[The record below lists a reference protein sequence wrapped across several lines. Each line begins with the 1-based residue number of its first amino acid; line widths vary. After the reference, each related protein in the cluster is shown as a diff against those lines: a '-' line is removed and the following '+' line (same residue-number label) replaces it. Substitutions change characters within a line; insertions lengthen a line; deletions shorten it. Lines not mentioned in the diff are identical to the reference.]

1 MSNNKIIN
9 WWLLPDNIWIQANSY
24 YWDFQLDTG
33 LEIVT
38 NMNTFVNNV
47 VLNVREFFDPFDS
60 GEEELDGEEN
70 ILSMRKIL
78 PDGPDVYKQYT
89 KIADFEKDLRAFT
102 QLTSLEI
109 QMESSKDSPNFATTI
124 LRNTGSMAGWK

>member
-33 LEIVT
+33 LQIVT
-38 NMNTFVNNV
+38 NMNTFVDNII
-47 VLNVREFFDPFDS
+47 LDTREFFDPFDS
-60 GEEELDGEEN
+60 REEELDGEED
-70 ILSMRKIL
+70 ILTMRQIL
-78 PDGPDVYKQYT
+78 PDKPDVYKEYS
-89 KIADFEKDLRAFT
+89 KLADFEKDLRALT

-109 QMESSKDSPNFATTI
+109 HMESSKDSPNFSTTI
-124 LRNTGSMAGWK
+124 LQNTSSMAGWK